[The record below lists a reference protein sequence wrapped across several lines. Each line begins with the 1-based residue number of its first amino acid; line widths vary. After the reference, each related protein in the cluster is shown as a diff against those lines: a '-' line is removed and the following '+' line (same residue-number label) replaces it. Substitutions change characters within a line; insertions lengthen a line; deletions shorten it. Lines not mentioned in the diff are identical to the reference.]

1 MKRFFTI
8 IPLQQPGAL
17 VSYRYEAVGNQR
29 LQAEGKTAFPILTA
43 MEGYLT
49 AGEEFE
55 AVAVYSPNQ
64 PASVHNLGLFR
75 EELNGFC
82 RRTGAVCRQLREV
95 AAEPG
100 QEVAAQTA
108 LFQKLIDCVADD
120 DELFACMTYGT
131 KPQST
136 AVQMA
141 VQYAYRLKRNAS
153 ISCIVY
159 GEIVRPEAAPQS
171 WYGRVYDMTALVRLD
186 EVVRMLADRGV
197 SDPKGAIDA
206 LLSL

>member
-8 IPLQQPGAL
+8 IPLQQPGKL
-17 VSYRYEAVGNQR
+17 VPYRYEAVGNQK
-29 LQAEGKTAFPILTA
+29 LQIEGETAFPILAA

-49 AGEEFE
+49 SGETFE
-55 AVAVYSPNQ
+55 AVAVYSPDQ
-64 PASVHNLGLFR
+64 PASLHNLKLFR
-75 EELNGFC
+75 EELDAFC
-82 RRTGAVCRQLREV
+82 RRTGAVCRKLWEV
-95 AAEPG
+95 EAEPG

-108 LFQKLIDCVADD
+108 LFQKLIGCVADD

-159 GEIVRPEAAPQS
+159 GEIVRPAAEPQS
-171 WYGRVYDMTALVRLD
+171 WHGRLYDMTALVRLD